1 MRFLVLPKPPAG
13 KIQQHHK
20 DQPYGVNPCQW
31 QPGIIGA
38 EREGEFVVVYFVQV
52 MPHRKEKKDR
62 NGLCEEP
69 MADIVEKGDVAV
81 NDEDTGE
88 SVAGFFCTSKNQEGH
103 SQGEA

>member
-1 MRFLVLPKPPAG
+1 
-13 KIQQHHK
+13 
-20 DQPYGVNPCQW
+20 
-31 QPGIIGA
+31 
-38 EREGEFVVVYFVQV
+38 
-52 MPHRKEKKDR
+52 MPHRKEKNDR

-88 SVAGFFCTSKNQEGH
+88 SVAGFFRTSENQEGH